1 MNFWNVICSI
11 LRVTWKTLNVLR
23 EIVLNVFFLIFVLLV
38 WASYTLIV
46 NREPNHVYKQ
56 EGLLVMDVQGSIVD
70 NPYYDQN
77 FYLLRSKLYGN
88 DVDLRRENSL
98 FDITRKLDQA
108 SKDRNIKG
116 LILKLDNFV
125 GADIPSLQYIG
136 KYLNKFKAANKPIYA
151 ISTNYN
157 KAQYYL
163 ASYANS
169 IYMPSQGTVDL
180 YGFST
185 NGLYYKTLL
194 DKLKVTPHVF
204 RVGTYKS
211 AVEPFIRD
219 DMSDAAR
226 ENTTRWLNGLW
237 NNYTADIARNRKIP
251 AATLFPNAD
260 LTLLHLK
267 EAGGSLSAYAHNAHL
282 VDMIKPRY
290 QFNQD
295 IKNQFGNIQHLS
307 IYNYLLQPETRTTLP
322 EISVVFISGTLADG
336 NSGADNT
343 GNYTVTKQLQ
353 QLGNNPN
360 TKAIVIRVNSPGG
373 SVTAS
378 EDIRSEIEA
387 LRQKHIPVVISMGGM
402 AASGGY
408 WVSTA
413 SDYIIAAPTTITGS
427 IGIFGIIP
435 TVENSLANVGVH
447 SDGVSTSPLA
457 DVTIFRSLPMQYQQL
472 TQLSINNG
480 YQTFLTLVA
489 NARHIDIKDVDKIGQ
504 GQVWLGQ
511 EAKMIGLVD
520 QLGDF
525 DDAVAKAAQLA
536 KLKSY
541 RINWQ
546 RPPSGWLS
554 SLFFNISSQLSFSAK
569 EVVSQYVPKPLLHEF
584 NQQTELWNN
593 LTDPNYQYSYC
604 LLCADIF

>member
-11 LRVTWKTLNVLR
+11 LRVTWKTFNVLR
-23 EIVLNVFFLIFVLLV
+23 EIVLNVFFLILVLLV
-38 WASYTLIV
+38 WTGYTLIM
-46 NREPNHVYKQ
+46 NKEPSHVYKQ
-56 EGLLVMDVQGSIVD
+56 EGLLVMDIQGSVVD
-70 NPYYDQN
+70 NPYYDQD
-77 FYLLRSKLYGN
+77 FYLLRSKLYGK

-108 SKDRNIKG
+108 SKDKNIKG
-116 LILKLDNFV
+116 LILKLDSFV

-136 KYLNKFKAANKPIYA
+136 KYLNKFKSANKPVYA

-163 ASYANS
+163 ASYANT
-169 IYMPSQGTVDL
+169 IYIPAQGAIDL

-185 NGLYYKTLL
+185 NGLYYKSLL
-194 DKLKVTPHVF
+194 DKLKVTPYVF
-204 RVGTYKS
+204 RVGAYKS

-237 NNYTADIARNRKIP
+237 NNYIADIAKNRNVP
-251 AATLFPNAD
+251 AQNLFPNAD
-260 LTLLHLK
+260 LTVLHLK
-267 EAGGSLSAYAHNAHL
+267 EAGGSLSTYAHNTHL
-282 VDMIKPRY
+282 IDLIKPCY

-295 IKNQFGNIQHLS
+295 MKRLFGNIQHLS
-307 IYNYLLQPETRTTLP
+307 IYNYLLHQENTKGTP
-322 EISVVFISGTLADG
+322 EIGVVFISGTLVDG
-336 NSGADNT
+336 SNTADNT
-343 GNYTVTKQLQ
+343 GNHTIIKQLQ
-353 QLGNNPN
+353 SLAHNPN
-360 TKAIVIRVNSPGG
+360 TKAIIIRVNSPGG

-435 TVENSLANVGVH
+435 TVENSLANIGVH
-447 SDGVSTSPLA
+447 SDGVTTSPLA
-457 DVTIFRSLPMQYQQL
+457 DATIFRSLPAQYQQL

-480 YQTFLTLVA
+480 YQTFLTLVSK
-489 NARHIDIKDVDKIGQ
+489 ARHIDIKDVDKIAQ

-525 DDAVAKAAQLA
+525 DDAVNKALQLA
-536 KLKSY
+536 KLKTY
-541 RINWQ
+541 RINWL
-546 RPPSGWLS
+546 RPPSSWLN
-554 SLFFNISSQLSFSAK
+554 SLFFNISSQFSFSTK
-569 EVVSQYVPKPLLHEF
+569 EIMSQYVPKPLLREF
-584 NQQTELWNN
+584 SQQTELWNN

-604 LLCADIF
+604 LTCEDAF